1 MSLKGDVS
9 LKTHFTSS
17 FERVVVGKFVRDS
30 DVMTNEEDTKRRR
43 VEHGQLWSL
52 GHEVK
57 QLSGK
62 KTGVSCSVC
71 DHTCVLR
78 SIPFIVSTV
87 SYHSRKPNCELF
99 SFLFVIRLSF
109 E

>member
-1 MSLKGDVS
+1 M
-9 LKTHFTSS
+9 HS
-17 FERVVVGKFVRDS
+17 FERVVVGKFVKERD
-30 DVMTNEEDTKRRR
+30 DTMMTNEDDAKKRK

-62 KTGVSCSVC
+62 KAGVPCSVC
-71 DHTCVLR
+71 DHKCALHSV
-78 SIPFIVSTV
+78 PFIISTV

-99 SFLFVIRLSF
+99 SFLFVMDLST

>member
-1 MSLKGDVS
+1 M
-9 LKTHFTSS
+9 HS
-17 FERVVVGKFVRDS
+17 FERVVVGRFVKEKDGEDS
-30 DVMTNEEDTKRRR
+30 VMTNEDMKRRK
-43 VEHGQLWSL
+43 VDHGQLWSL

-62 KTGVSCSVC
+62 RTGVPCSVC
-71 DHTCVLR
+71 DHQCALR

-99 SFLFVIRLSF
+99 SFLLVIDLLAN
-109 E
+109 